1 MATSPNGI
9 VSYEDIDLALP
20 EGGLLLDSGERFG
33 PITVRYE
40 QYGEMNEEKSNVI
53 LVLHAF
59 SGDAHAAGLHS
70 EEDDHPGWWEDMIGP
85 GRALDTEKYC
95 VLCANVIGG
104 CQGTTGPGT
113 VNPETGTPYAMSF
126 PIITIRDMTNVQ
138 RLLIEHLGIAR
149 LYAVIGGSMGGM
161 NALDWAVAYP
171 EQVERAIVLAAT
183 ARMSAQSIA
192 FNAVGRNA
200 IMSDPRWKEGLYYG
214 GETPARGLAIA
225 RMVGHITYLSDESMG
240 MKFGRRLQESD
251 AFGFTFSDQFA
262 VESYLEYQGDKFVD
276 RFDANSYIYLTK
288 AMDYFDLSERYGS
301 LDEAF
306 SRTTARFLILS
317 YSSDW
322 LFPTRQSKEI
332 VYALMKNGKDVSFS
346 EISSPYGHDSF
357 LLETRRQEE
366 LIISFLEGAH
376 GA

>member
-1 MATSPNGI
+1 MASSPNEI
-9 VSYEDIDLALP
+9 VEYRDVDLTLP
-20 EGGLLLDSGERFG
+20 PGGLLLDSGNRFG
-33 PITVRYE
+33 PVTVRYE
-40 QYGEMNEEKSNVI
+40 QYGEMNREKSNVI

-59 SGDAHAAGLHS
+59 SGDAHAAGRHS
-70 EEDDHPGWWEDMIGP
+70 ESDANPGWWEEMIGP
-85 GRALDTEKYC
+85 GRALDTKKYC
-95 VLCANVIGG
+95 VICSNVIGG
-104 CQGTTGPGT
+104 CQGTTGPGSID
-113 VNPETGTPYAMSF
+113 PDTGEPYAMAF
-126 PIITIRDMTNVQ
+126 PIVTIRDMTNVQ
-138 RLLIEHLGIAR
+138 QLLMEQLGVPQ

-161 NALDWAVAYP
+161 NALDWTVAYP
-171 EQVERAIVLAAT
+171 EKVERAIVLAAT
-183 ARMSAQSIA
+183 ARLSAQSIA

-214 GETPARGLAIA
+214 GEPPLRGLAIA

-240 MKFGRRLQESD
+240 MKFGRRLQEQHG
-251 AFGFTFSDQFA
+251 FGFTFSDQFA

-301 LDEAF
+301 LEEAF
-306 SRTTARFLILS
+306 ARSRSRFLILS

-332 VYALMKNGKDVSFS
+332 VYALMRNGKDVSFS

-357 LLETRRQEE
+357 LLEVERQEQ

-376 GA
+376 GD